1 MTNLSLCC
9 IKLFPAGGRLEEQ
22 EMGIGSRASLLRS
35 FIAVIALY
43 GLAGMRP
50 ASAQTPAA
58 APAGPAQTS
67 PAPATAPHNGPAQVW
82 SRAAG
87 GNHFAGP
94 RDVVYVPTRP
104 VMDTRLDMYFGD
116 WRRSEP
122 RVMFGSLVVRDILT
136 PGDNLSP
143 AFPGAVLE
151 RAKFLSYAN
160 LDPGAQTTPATLK
173 DLQIFFYVMEGEGEV
188 SAGGKTEAIHKGS
201 ALLMPANLEFT
212 LRNTGSDRIM
222 AYMIGDPTY
231 PGFKPL
237 SSFVL
242 KDEDK
247 LPHSEPS
254 SPSPFTSP
262 GAGGHWAHIT
272 HSFFNNKNGLATIQG
287 IITVEIL
294 PMQIGEP
301 HPHLPGKEEIWC
313 EIEGKSLAFVGAQLR
328 MQHPGEAYILR
339 PDGLTT
345 HANLNFEEPGD
356 KPIKFLWFN
365 TNTGLSAAPH

>member
-1 MTNLSLCC
+1 MSSNRCSKRFCGLC
-9 IKLFPAGGRLEEQ
+9 LAALTMHFVAG
-22 EMGIGSRASLLRS
+22 I
-35 FIAVIALY
+35 
-43 GLAGMRP
+43 RP
-50 ASAQTPAA
+50 ISAQTPATPPA
-58 APAGPAQTS
+58 STPTAPAPNTPAK
-67 PAPATAPHNGPAQVW
+67 VW
-82 SRAAG
+82 VRAAG

-94 RDVVYVPTRP
+94 KDVVYMPTRP
-104 VMDTRLDMYFGD
+104 LVDTRLDMYFGD
-116 WRRSEP
+116 WRNSEP

-143 AFPGAVLE
+143 PFPGAVLE
-151 RAKFLSYAN
+151 HAKFLSYAN
-160 LDPGAQTTPATLK
+160 LDPGARTTPSTLK
-173 DLQIFFYVMEGEGEV
+173 GLQIIFYVMEGEGEV
-188 SAGGKTEAIHKGS
+188 SGGGKTESIHKGS
-201 ALLMPANLEFT
+201 AILMPEGIEFT
-212 LRNTGSDRIM
+212 LRNTGTTRIM

-231 PGFKPL
+231 TGFKPL
-237 SSFVL
+237 SSFVV

-247 LPHSEPS
+247 LPHNDPPS
-254 SPSPFTSP
+254 TSPFTNP

-272 HSFFNNKNGLATIQG
+272 HSFFNNRNGLATIQG

-301 HPHLPGKEEIWC
+301 HPHLPGKEEVWC
-313 EIEGKSLAFVGAQLR
+313 EIEGKSVAFVGTQLR

-365 TNTGLSAAPH
+365 TNT